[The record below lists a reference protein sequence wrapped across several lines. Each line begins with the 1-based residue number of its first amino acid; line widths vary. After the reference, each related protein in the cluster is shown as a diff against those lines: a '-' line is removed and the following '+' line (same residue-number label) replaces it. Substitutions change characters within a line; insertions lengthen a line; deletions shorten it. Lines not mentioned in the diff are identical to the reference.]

1 MQLKRCFITIHYAH
15 LEAPGGNDSE
25 ENWRII
31 FKEICD
37 KVSRNDSYEAGALAL
52 EMGEKLGRIHIQGYL
67 EHKPKRLQTLAN
79 DLGVMKTCFDIVKDA
94 KGSWDYCSGLGKHEG
109 KFAFDRFTFG
119 EPKLYGSKEKV
130 ELNDLVN
137 LVISGCELREIMVQ
151 HPYAY
156 CVHRDR
162 LRKFSD
168 DWSNRQPRKS
178 RKIDDPLIK
187 GFIGQ
192 APN

>member
-1 MQLKRCFITIHYAH
+1 MPNVCVVAIMQLRRCFITIHWKH
-15 LEAPGGNDSE
+15 LQSNQIEEDCE
-25 ENWRII
+25 ENWKII
-31 FKEICD
+31 FKKICD
-37 KVSRNDSYEAGALAL
+37 KVVRDDSYESGALAL

-94 KGSWDYCSGLGKHEG
+94 KGSWDYCSGIGKHEG

-119 EPKLYGSKEKV
+119 EPKLHGSKEKV

-137 LVISGCELREIMVQ
+137 LIISGVELRAIMVQ

-168 DWSNRQPRKS
+168 DWNGRRT
-178 RKIDDPLIK
+178 
-187 GFIGQ
+187 
-192 APN
+192 